1 MWVLYVR
8 RQFINIITEW
18 LIKPNKN
25 LLVHFL
31 ISYLRFI
38 DEALAAEF
46 MTVFRT
52 LMERPELLGT
62 GFLSAVR
69 PDRLSAQLN

>member
-1 MWVLYVR
+1 L
-8 RQFINIITEW
+8 I
-18 LIKPNKN
+18 IKPTRIY
-25 LLVHFL
+25 LVNFY
-31 ISYLRFI
+31 SRFI

-46 MTVFRT
+46 MTVFRA

>member
-1 MWVLYVR
+1 
-8 RQFINIITEW
+8 
-18 LIKPNKN
+18 
-25 LLVHFL
+25 
-31 ISYLRFI
+31 
-38 DEALAAEF
+38 

-69 PDRLSAQLN
+69 PDRLAAQLN